1 MLSDFIS
8 WGYSEELFWTLTFRR
23 FKVYREAAS
32 KKQKGERDLLIMN
45 AWYTAMLSR
54 QEKIDPL
61 DKYLPDTKKVD
72 LTEDEKNKLLASAL
86 SDFGSSIR

>member
-61 DKYLPDTKKVD
+61 DKYLPDAKKVD

>member
-23 FKVYREAAS
+23 FKVYREDAS
-32 KKQKGERDLLIMN
+32 KKQKGERDILIMN
-45 AWYTAMLSR
+45 AWYTAMLSS

-61 DKYLPDTKKVD
+61 DKYLPDVKKVD